1 MSLGNFIVF
10 FFQVVSR
17 YSVIISDNDFQSLG
31 LLWDSFLA
39 LSKIEI
45 ALRLS
50 PGQHRHSP
58 DTQASQAAHSVI
70 EYHSSSFQN
79 RSSIQLTL
87 SIFKKAYNR
96 KDNCIVVKNYDYPGT
111 IEPCEIILIKRAILN
126 YIALM
131 RHNSN
136 RF

>member
-1 MSLGNFIVF
+1 MGLQNFIGF
-10 FFQVVSR
+10 FFQEISG

-31 LLWDSFLA
+31 LLWNSFPA

-45 ALRLS
+45 ALCLS
-50 PGQHRHSP
+50 LGQHRLSP
-58 DTQASQAAHSVI
+58 DTQAFQAAQSVTK
-70 EYHSSSFQN
+70 YDPTSFQN

-87 SIFKKAYNR
+87 SIFKNAHNR

-111 IEPCEIILIKRAILN
+111 IEHCEGIFIKRALLN
-126 YIALM
+126 YVALM
-131 RHNSN
+131 RHNGN